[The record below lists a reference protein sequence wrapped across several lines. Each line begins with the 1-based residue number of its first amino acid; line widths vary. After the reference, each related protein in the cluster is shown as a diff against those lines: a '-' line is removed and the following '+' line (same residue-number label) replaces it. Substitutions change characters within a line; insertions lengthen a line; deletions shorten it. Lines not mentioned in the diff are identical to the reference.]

1 MFEKKV
7 SMKYKEAEPFA
18 KPLNLADFPHVHTSD
33 LLKIANYL
41 PKCGV
46 GGPWIAG
53 GSVWRTVNNEPLN
66 KCDIDVFF
74 HDKEQLNDAMTQMDG
89 YPLVR
94 NILQKTKN
102 KFNTTYKI
110 HANRGVFNK
119 TIEVQFIHMKFHKS
133 LDALLQSF
141 DFTVCQFAWNGE
153 NIYAAPKSIDDLKSR
168 LLRIYKTGNPKSLFQ
183 HMLRYMENGFT
194 LQNDETKKL
203 ISNILSLNPWDK
215 AYMKGYNDSYEKDTE
230 KYGGYDIAGYD
241 TGGPTTGVVGGGR
254 NAWGQTERQVV
265 DTYIQTQPTPAMTA
279 GDGTPVVNAT
289 FTTTQNEN
297 YPPNFWATAATM
309 QTQRT
314 EENLVG
320 WDEPVGIIDEGP
332 VPVDPE
338 FYGVTNNTYRTR
350 NTETA
355 AEAFERA
362 AVRPEPTPVRE
373 QNLRGPQEIMERGM
387 PEQVQERNV
396 REPVN
401 IVMPAAPQPTNNADA
416 IENEIAYRMNTP
428 RYENPRP
435 PRGPGRFDED
445 RRNPNFR
452 NIFTGEV
459 QVPTFEIRRANDG
472 EQQERR

>member
-74 HDKEQLNDAMTQMDG
+74 HDKEQFNDAMTQMDG

-94 NILQKTKN
+94 NVLQKTKN
-102 KFNTTYKI
+102 KWNITYKI
-110 HANRGVFNK
+110 HANRGAFNK

-133 LDALLQSF
+133 IDALLQSF

-194 LQNDETKKL
+194 LQNDETKRL

-215 AYMKGYNDSYEKDTE
+215 AYTKGYNDPYEKDTE
-230 KYGGYDIAGYD
+230 KYGGYDV
-241 TGGPTTGVVGGGR
+241 GGPTTGVVGGGR
-254 NAWGQTERQVV
+254 NAWGQTEREVATTTYI
-265 DTYIQTQPTPAMTA
+265 DTYAQTEPTMHTGA
-279 GDGTPVVNAT
+279 DTPVVPGFVTTNA
-289 FTTTQNEN
+289 Q
-297 YPPNFWATAATM
+297 PNFWATTAATM
-309 QTQRT
+309 TTQTDN
-314 EENLVG
+314 EVG
-320 WDEPVGIIDEGP
+320 WDGPVGFIEDDPAP
-332 VPVDPE
+332 VE
-338 FYGVTNNTYRTR
+338 QGFYTNYGITR

-355 AEAFERA
+355 AEAFERTTD
-362 AVRPEPTPVRE
+362 RPEPTPIRE

-396 REPVN
+396 RGPVN
-401 IVMPAAPQPTNNADA
+401 IVMPAAPQPTNADA

-428 RYENPRP
+428 RYENPRAA
-435 PRGPGRFDED
+435 RGPGRFDED

-459 QVPTFEIRRANDG
+459 AAQVPTFEIRRANDG